1 VALRG
6 LSLDAL
12 GTLLWLEPPAPA
24 LRRVLAERHGVSL
37 TEEQARRAIAAEIAF
52 YRAHL
57 GEGVDDQAVT
67 LLRGRCAEALRAA
80 LAAERALDSVADDDL
95 TAALLEALV
104 FRVFPEVAA
113 VLRSLRAAGL
123 RLVVTSN
130 WDASLVS
137 TLETVGLRGLVDGV
151 VCSAAVG
158 AAKPDARVF
167 ARALEVAEVPRAEA
181 AHVGDAPVE
190 DVAGARAAG
199 LRAVLVRRGGSGATG
214 GVSGDVPGVPAGVPA
229 GVPVIASLA
238 ELPGALGL
246 SGASP

>member
-24 LRRVLAERHGVSL
+24 LRRVLAERHGVRLS
-37 TEEQARRAIAAEIAF
+37 EEQAQRAIAAEIAY

-57 GEGVDDQAVT
+57 GEGVDARAVT
-67 LLRGRCAEALRAA
+67 ALRGRCADALRAA
-80 LAAERALDSVADDDL
+80 LAAERVLDSVAADEL
-95 TAALLEALV
+95 TAALLESLA
-104 FRVFPEVAA
+104 FRVFPEVPA

-130 WDASLVS
+130 WDASLAA
-137 TLETVGLRGLVDGV
+137 TLETVGLLGLVDAV

-167 ARALEVAEVPRAEA
+167 ERALEDAGLAAGEA
-181 AHVGDAPVE
+181 AHVGDSPVE

-199 LRAVLVRRGGSGATG
+199 LRAVLVRRG
-214 GVSGDVPGVPAGVPA
+214 VPGAAGLP
-229 GVPVIASLA
+229 GGHPDDVPVIGSLS

-246 SGASP
+246 GGASP